1 MAVDEGQIVWADEIV
16 ANLREAAHGQSV
28 PQSTDLTTS
37 GRDVELETLV
47 ASGDVQIRL
56 PDGSR
61 AFADKLDANAV
72 DGTLVL
78 ESPDLM
84 IASQTMLIDE
94 GTRLRLNRES
104 KTAVWPGPGRAR
116 VFHDP
121 ILSDVEERIA
131 RPAVDTSANPV
142 QVLATWSTDMVFD
155 STVNDGAGSLTL
167 QGNVK
172 ADSTPSNL
180 ELSTLQAGFLTL
192 EFAHETTDDTLAHPS
207 STTGS
212 QSQGDLLHR
221 GNRQLLKLIATETAR
236 LESRNWMN
244 EDHSD
249 KPRVFYLAGQEIDYN
264 NLTLEARVPGAG
276 ELLVRDEREVVAAAD
291 SDSHAPFAARGTSL
305 FKWSKGLDMVR
316 SEGDLYTITMAGDV
330 DAIHRDA
337 SGRET
342 VFKGQTL
349 EAAAVRTVTDRPTE
363 AAVDLGGSMELKR
376 LRGADAV
383 FVRSPERDIT
393 CDEIDYD
400 LIVGIAR
407 LSARP
412 GSNVMVITRGNPHPM
427 RAEEMQWNMQ
437 TDTITVIRG
446 AGTVPR

>member
-1 MAVDEGQIVWADEIV
+1 
-16 ANLREAAHGQSV
+16 
-28 PQSTDLTTS
+28 
-37 GRDVELETLV
+37 
-47 ASGDVQIRL
+47 
-56 PDGSR
+56 
-61 AFADKLDANAV
+61 
-72 DGTLVL
+72 
-78 ESPDLM
+78 
-84 IASQTMLIDE
+84 
-94 GTRLRLNRES
+94 
-104 KTAVWPGPGRAR
+104 
-116 VFHDP
+116 
-121 ILSDVEERIA
+121 
-131 RPAVDTSANPV
+131 
-142 QVLATWSTDMVFD
+142 
-155 STVNDGAGSLTL
+155 LTL
-167 QGNVK
+167 RGSVK

-180 ELSTLQAGFLTL
+180 ELSTLQAGFMTL
-192 EFAHETTDDTLAHPS
+192 EFAQAMTEGAQTMPS
-207 STTGS
+207 SSASS
-212 QSQGDLLHR
+212 QSQGELLQR
-221 GNRQLLKLIATETAR
+221 GNRQLLKLIATENAR

-276 ELLVRDEREVVAAAD
+276 ELLVRDEREAVAAAAD
-291 SDSHAPFAARGTSL
+291 PNAHAPFAARGTSL

-316 SEGDLYTITMAGDV
+316 SGGDLYTITMAGDV

-342 VFKGQTL
+342 VFKGQSL

-393 CDEIDYD
+393 CDEFDYD